1 MTRLAF
7 ILSVLVLVVQVYGDE
22 NDLLPD
28 DAGEDILSQDRLYD
42 LMLDDRGVNP
52 CNIQES
58 YLKCPGENYCY
69 KDQCPSGQHCC
80 STQKCGNI
88 CLCKPHPDN
97 CSKFCSNGHKTGP
110 DGCYTCDCEPFNL
123 KRLLRRLID
132 KKDKQ
137 SSTEETGLM

>member
-42 LMLDDRGVNP
+42 LMLDDRV
-52 CNIQES
+52 
-58 YLKCPGENYCY
+58 
-69 KDQCPSGQHCC
+69 
-80 STQKCGNI
+80 
-88 CLCKPHPDN
+88 CKPHPDN